1 MNERERW
8 IVYPLLFFALGAAL
22 RDKFLQQ
29 VSTKEIACQR
39 LVAEQ
44 IECAGGV
51 LCQGMIVLDAANPNQ
66 RLVEL
71 GQLQPVANMP
81 GQPSQRY
88 GVLILRDSQGQEI
101 CGVSNNELFVRKIN
115 CEGLTVVDP
124 ENHQRALAAL
134 SSMLRGS
141 RPGDPL
147 RRFGVLALNNQAF
160 WQLMGLPPAAA
171 VTPRESAE
179 DDEGAGDAED
189 ADAGPEGGDESRE
202 DQPADPPSGESPP
215 SGEAAQSAGPD
226 EA

>member
-29 VSTKEIACQR
+29 VSTKELFCQR

-51 LCQGMIVLDAANPNQ
+51 LCQGMIVLDAANPSQ

-124 ENHQRALAAL
+124 DNHGRALAAL
-134 SSMLRGS
+134 GSMLRGGQ
-141 RPGDPL
+141 PGDPL
-147 RRFGVLALNNQAF
+147 RRFGILALNNQAF

-171 VTPRESAE
+171 VTRGESP
-179 DDEGAGDAED
+179 DGDEGNDAPDGAG
-189 ADAGPEGGDESRE
+189 EGQENEGESSG
-202 DQPADPPSGESPP
+202 DQPATSPSDDSSPGEDAS
-215 SGEAAQSAGPD
+215 ATAGPD